1 MGTSVARFQDDGR
14 RAVRPH
20 RPPRHGSI
28 RWWRGE
34 INIGGVVIEIQ
45 ASPEAMTLPWGV
57 SMDDDLKERVEAF
70 VTEKARQLNRR
81 GGGNG

>member
-1 MGTSVARFQDDGR
+1 
-14 RAVRPH
+14 
-20 RPPRHGSI
+20 
-28 RWWRGE
+28 
-34 INIGGVVIEIQ
+34 
-45 ASPEAMTLPWGV
+45 MTLPWGV